1 MPSMSA
7 RFTVLAS
14 SSTANASLLDAAGH
28 GILIDFG
35 LGPRRIQQTLADL
48 GRSFDDIGDVLLT
61 HVHGDHWN
69 ESILAA
75 LVKSGGRLWCHADHA
90 GYLRTESRAFVD
102 LDDADRVCCY
112 KVGEPFDCGRCR
124 VTPFAL
130 WHDAFTCGFRI
141 EGLDAPWALGYA
153 SDLGAFAGD
162 VIAQLSDV
170 DVLVLEFNHDIEMQR
185 TSGRG
190 PWLIQ
195 RNLGAGGH
203 LSNCQA
209 AKLLAATLERSP
221 GRLRHLIPT
230 HLSRQCNRPEL
241 VMTAAETVR
250 HRLGAEFAI
259 TPAEP
264 DRPLDW
270 IPLAPPRSFAGPKR
284 RGRARSTNLYVPLF
298 DGWE

>member
-1 MPSMSA
+1 MTA

-35 LGPRRIQQTLADL
+35 LGPRRIQQALAEL
-48 GRSFDDIGDVLLT
+48 GLGFDDIGDVLLT
-61 HVHGDHWN
+61 HVHSDHWN
-69 ESILAA
+69 ENVLAA

-90 GYLRTESRAFVD
+90 GFLRTESRAFVD
-102 LDDADRVCCY
+102 LDDADRVSCY
-112 KVGEPFDCGRCR
+112 KVGEAFSCGPCR

-130 WHDAFTCGFRI
+130 WHDTFTCGFRI
-141 EGLDAPWALGYA
+141 EGTDSPWALGYA
-153 SDLGAFAGD
+153 ADLGAWAGD
-162 VIAQLSDV
+162 VVTQLSDV
-170 DVLVLEFNHDIEMQR
+170 DVLALEFNHDIEMQR

-190 PWLIQ
+190 PKLIQ
-195 RNLGAGGH
+195 RNLGMSGH

-241 VMTAAETVR
+241 VMTAAEIVR
-250 HRLGAEFAI
+250 QRLEADFAI

-270 IPLAPPRSFAGPKR
+270 MPLVPPPALAGPKR
-284 RGRARSTNLYVPLF
+284 RRRMRSTNLYVPLF